1 MKKRIGFTT
10 TIPVEIILAAGH
22 TPVDL
27 NNIFVT
33 DKDPMSF
40 IDFAETEGLP
50 RNICAWIKGIYT
62 AVLRTKSIDEVIAVT
77 EGDCSNSHALAELF
91 MQQGIAVHSF
101 AFPYGKKDRV
111 GFLKNEFNL
120 LAESLGTTLKESEDY
135 VKRTDP
141 IRAKLRRL
149 DELTIEEKATGFEN
163 HLWLV
168 TSTDFNT
175 DPLTYE
181 KELDEKL
188 EEIEKRKAQKRAIRI
203 GVLGVPTIFDD
214 IYSFIESKGASVVF
228 NEIQR
233 QFSIPSTNSD
243 YVSRFAEYTYPYD
256 VFGRINDIK
265 KQQEIRH
272 IDGFIH
278 YVQSFCYRQMQDLTM
293 RKHIDVPVLTI
304 EGDSPSGIDAR
315 TKIRI
320 ESFIEML
327 EAKKNVC

>member
-22 TPVDL
+22 VPVDL
-27 NNIFVT
+27 NNIFIT
-33 DKDPMSF
+33 DKDPTAF
-40 IDFAETEGLP
+40 IDYAETEGLP

-62 AVLRTKSIDEVIAVT
+62 AVIRGSIDEVITVT

-91 MQQGIAVHSF
+91 MEHGIPVHSF
-101 AFPYGKKDRV
+101 AYPFGKEDRRS
-111 GFLKNEFNL
+111 FLEREFRS
-120 LAESLGTTLKESEDY
+120 LAKSLGTTYEAAEEY
-135 VKRTDP
+135 TKRTDP

-149 DELTIEEKATGFEN
+149 DALTAQEKASGFEN

-175 DPLTYE
+175 EPVSYE
-181 KELDEKL
+181 AELDAKL
-188 EEIEKRKAQKRAIRI
+188 AEIEARGSAGRKIRL

-214 IYSFIESKGASVVF
+214 MYGFIEEKGGSVVF

-233 QFSIPSTNSD
+233 QFAIPSTNPD
-243 YVSRFAEYTYPYD
+243 YISRYAEYTYPYD
-256 VFGRINDIK
+256 VFGRIADIR
-265 KQQEIRH
+265 QQTAERR
-272 IDGFIH
+272 IDGLIH
-278 YVQSFCYRQMQDLTM
+278 YVQSFCYRQMQDITI
-293 RKHIDVPVLTI
+293 RKHMDVPVLTI

-327 EAKKNVC
+327 EARKNDR